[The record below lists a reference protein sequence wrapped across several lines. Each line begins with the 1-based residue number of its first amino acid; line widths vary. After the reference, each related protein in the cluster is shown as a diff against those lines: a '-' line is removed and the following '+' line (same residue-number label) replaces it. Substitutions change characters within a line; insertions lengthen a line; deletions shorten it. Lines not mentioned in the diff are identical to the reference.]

1 MKKSIKTL
9 LTSLLIMGTVVNVGC
24 SQKAKEEVKKEVETK
39 VEQTFA
45 GKMNTNADTE
55 EIRESISGIC
65 EVINNGELPFAMTFR
80 IDEDKQEIRVA
91 IISKNKTYKITNKEY
106 IDEYHFEV
114 FDLLTRVHGYDGKI
128 FTDIGVYDK
137 TEDEYTIFY
146 TYNYD
151 KNGEGVLN
159 PVKKVMTESELFDY
173 YNH

>member
-1 MKKSIKTL
+1 MKKSIKNL
-9 LTSLLIMGTVVNVGC
+9 LTSLLIYTAVTSVGC
-24 SQKAKEEVKKEVETK
+24 SKKAEEVKKEIDTK
-39 VEQTFA
+39 VEQSFS
-45 GKMNTNADTE
+45 GKMDTNADTE

-65 EVINNGELPFAMTFR
+65 EVVNNGELPFAMTFR

-106 IDEYHFEV
+106 IDEYHYEV

-128 FTDIGVYDK
+128 YTDIGVYDK
-137 TEDEYTIFY
+137 AEDEYTIFY

-151 KNGEGVLN
+151 KNGNGVLN

>member
-65 EVINNGELPFAMTFR
+65 EVVNNGELPFAMTFR

-151 KNGEGVLN
+151 KNGKGVLN

>member
-65 EVINNGELPFAMTFR
+65 EVVNNGELPFAMTFR

-91 IISKNKTYKITNKEY
+91 IISKNKTYKI
-106 IDEYHFEV
+106 
-114 FDLLTRVHGYDGKI
+114 
-128 FTDIGVYDK
+128 
-137 TEDEYTIFY
+137 
-146 TYNYD
+146 
-151 KNGEGVLN
+151 
-159 PVKKVMTESELFDY
+159 
-173 YNH
+173 

>member
-9 LTSLLIMGTVVNVGC
+9 LTSLLIGATVVNVGC
-24 SQKAKEEVKKEVETK
+24 SKKAEEVKKEINTK
-39 VEQTFA
+39 VEQSFT
-45 GKMNTNADTE
+45 GKMDTNADTE
-55 EIRESISGIC
+55 KIRESISGIC

-114 FDLLTRVHGYDGKI
+114 FDLLTRVHGYNGKI
-128 FTDIGVYDK
+128 YTDIGVYDK

-151 KNGEGVLN
+151 KNGKGVLT
-159 PVKKVMTESELFDY
+159 PVKKVMTETELFDF